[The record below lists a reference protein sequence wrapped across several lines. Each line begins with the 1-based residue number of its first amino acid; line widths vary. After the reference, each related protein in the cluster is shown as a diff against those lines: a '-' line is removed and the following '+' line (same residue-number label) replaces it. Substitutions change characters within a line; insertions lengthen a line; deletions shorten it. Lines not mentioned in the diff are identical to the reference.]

1 MFELTLFTCI
11 MVLTCHILLTMQDM
25 WRIVPNGFI
34 FLKNSVGV
42 LKSCGIKPASVIF
55 EVCHQIEPYLI
66 LNQC

>member
-34 FLKNSVGV
+34 FLKNSIGIFM
-42 LKSCGIKPASVIF
+42 SCGIKLASVKF
-55 EVCHQIEPYLI
+55 EVCNQIKF
-66 LNQC
+66 